1 MTSAGRQNIML
12 TQLIESRHKRRPHHH
27 HHHHGNHVTSRLCEA
42 TSNKK
47 IFCAL
52 IWIAFSGSLLDYTID
67 FFKTYIDSR
76 FYAGHKLDFK
86 QQNCAGGPGS
96 GGGVVGN
103 NSSHHPHHH
112 TGQLQGL
119 ASAATNHSG
128 HHSHHPGL
136 HTHLVNS
143 TSQQQITA
151 SSQQPNATTPSQQN
165 STTQQ
170 QQQQQL
176 HTAGSS
182 NVGLN
187 STSSGGT
194 PGSAVST
201 AGSSS
206 VSSTLVIGGNTS
218 PASGHPHNDTLSS
231 TPVAIATSISA
242 PSLTHVA
249 PPSLGLSPQSS
260 ADSQQFNIF
269 PAIFSRQLNFSAAG
283 ACGQSKLTMDELRP
297 NLVGGLLGLQQ
308 GLLEDHA
315 ANMQHGGVPQD
326 TKFMSFQ
333 DNRLMGIGST
343 HENRLLGLATSVQ
356 DTRSPAISSIDK
368 SSLNHQR
375 KCSSTPEDFSSLY
388 TGLPTPG
395 IDTSSHHHTP
405 AHTPPTRLTDHTIS
419 GNYHIFSLNPS
430 ISSKSQ
436 SRQLIKHANSSGCEE
451 LISCEE
457 DQELNHSV
465 AKMVPHS
472 MFLAQTFQNGCR
484 DQMNLIGKL
493 QPDGFSPQI
502 S

>member
-1 MTSAGRQNIML
+1 MGSDNGSCDVYVGDNVDDQQIY
-12 TQLIESRHKRRPHHH
+12 K
-27 HHHHGNHVTSRLCEA
+27 V
-42 TSNKK
+42 
-47 IFCAL
+47 FCVL

-143 TSQQQITA
+143 TTQQQITA

-176 HTAGSS
+176 HTAGSA

-419 GNYHIFSLNPS
+419 GNYHIFSLIP
-430 ISSKSQ
+430 SKSNKQ
-436 SRQLIKHANSSGCEE
+436 KVE
-451 LISCEE
+451 LAYC
-457 DQELNHSV
+457 
-465 AKMVPHS
+465 
-472 MFLAQTFQNGCR
+472 LAATNNERAAMKCIHRFHH
-484 DQMNLIGKL
+484 
-493 QPDGFSPQI
+493 
-502 S
+502 